1 MEGPYRVI
9 NSVIAHDG
17 GPIRSIALGPNEG
30 ELVTG
35 CQSDAP
41 SLKRWKISDDYT
53 SMTEIGS
60 AIYHDHWVTALT
72 VLPKDPSR
80 SFYPQVITH
89 SSKSCGPSFIQMSP
103 SLCCISRVVLF
114 LVVWIIIFVSL
125 ILIHQN

>member
-89 SSKSCGPSFIQMSP
+89 SSNY
-103 SLCCISRVVLF
+103 VVPPLF
-114 LVVWIIIFVSL
+114 LYLPLSVVSQGLYYFWL
-125 ILIHQN
+125 YG